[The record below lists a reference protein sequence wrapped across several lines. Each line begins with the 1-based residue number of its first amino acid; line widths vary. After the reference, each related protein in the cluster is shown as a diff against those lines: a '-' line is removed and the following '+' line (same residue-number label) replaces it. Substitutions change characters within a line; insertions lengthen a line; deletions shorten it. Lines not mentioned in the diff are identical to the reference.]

1 MFCRKINVWIY
12 KNMWK
17 GIVMNPEQ
25 IKIREFFKKLYSI
38 DYKNWAAWFML
49 GLCVLF
55 MLIGCVGPVQAYMEA
70 KDSSDTIMLVI
81 LAYVG
86 PFIAYMRIQPYTMY
100 MENQKKRTFF
110 ELVKYY
116 PVDKK
121 EIKKMKTEYMIK
133 FLVKL
138 LPFCMLAQIPATL
151 YDYGAV
157 SIINFLYIIVVAFI
171 WPVICGLAFIW
182 LEQ

>member
-1 MFCRKINVWIY
+1 MDS
-12 KNMWK
+12 
-17 GIVMNPEQ
+17 EQ
-25 IKIREFFKKLYSI
+25 IKVREFFKRFQNADTKS
-38 DYKNWAAWFML
+38 WVAWFFVGL
-49 GLCVLF
+49 GVLF
-55 MLIGCVGPVQAYMEA
+55 MLIGCVGPAQAYMDT
-70 KDSSDTIMLVI
+70 KDESNTIMLVI

-86 PFIAYMRIQPYTMY
+86 PFIAYMRIQPYIMY

-110 ELVKYY
+110 ELLKYY
-116 PVDKK
+116 PIDKK

-138 LPFCMLAQIPATL
+138 LPFCMLAQIPATI

-157 SIINFLYIIVVAFI
+157 SIINFIYIIVVAFI